1 MYKTAVIIAG
11 GEGSRLKPLSNN
23 KPKAMVVVN
32 GQPMLYWTL
41 RWLKSPSRRSSGGH
55 AGSNQS

>member
-41 RWLKSPSRRSSGGH
+41 R
-55 AGSNQS
+55 